1 MAWWPDASSTCFAS
15 LVKKQWQGST
25 VATRGDFAELDG
37 DGASACGM
45 AARTMITFRPRL
57 WDALRDYDRRRFKH
71 DVFAG
76 VTVGIVA
83 LPLAIG
89 LGIASGVS
97 PGAGIFTAIIGGFL
111 VSALGG
117 SRVQIGGPA
126 GAFVG
131 LVYAIIV
138 QYGLPS
144 LLVCTAMS
152 GVMLFILGAARLG
165 TLIKFIPHPVTTGFT
180 CGIAITIILSQVK
193 DFLGLTL
200 PQLPAEFFERIGAL
214 ARALPSVSGPTLVLG
229 VAAFAIIRLWPVRWA
244 RIFPG
249 TIVAVIAGTAAVHFL
264 KLPVETISSRFGADA
279 FPSALPAFQP
289 LTFEWS
295 RLGELIRPALAI
307 TLLGAIESLLSAV
320 VADAMIDDR
329 HDSNQ
334 ELMAQGAANF
344 VVPFFGGIPVTGVIA
359 RTATNVR
366 NGAATPVAGIVHA
379 GVLLLIVLAA
389 APVAKF
395 IPLAV
400 LAAVLMAVALKMG
413 DWAEFRVLHRHTKSD
428 AAVFLVTFVLTVIFD
443 LTVAVEVGMVLA
455 AGLFIKRVT
464 DTTRVTALDEAGA
477 PGQGHEPL
485 PALPRGV
492 LVYRVFGA
500 LLFGAADKLDSVLRR
515 AGADTRVVVLHL
527 AAVTALDATALNALD
542 SLHAKL
548 RRHGKHLVISGPH
561 TQPYSLMMKSGFP
574 DRVGEDN
581 IAADLAAAVARAEIL
596 VRG

>member
-1 MAWWPDASSTCFAS
+1 MGLHGACF
-15 LVKKQWQGST
+15 GS
-25 VATRGDFAELDG
+25 GMEGGSMFA
-37 DGASACGM
+37 
-45 AARTMITFRPRL
+45 FRPRL
-57 WDALRDYDRRRFKH
+57 IESLRGYSRERFKH
-71 DVFAG
+71 DLFAG
-76 VTVGIVA
+76 ITVGIVA

-97 PGAGIFTAIIGGFL
+97 PGAGIYTAIIGGFL

-131 LVYAIIV
+131 LVYAIIT

-144 LLVCTAMS
+144 LLVCTAMA
-152 GVMLFILGAARLG
+152 GVMLFLLGAARLG

-180 CGIAITIILSQVK
+180 CGIAVTIILSQVK
-193 DFLGLTL
+193 DFLGLPIATV
-200 PQLPAEFFERIGAL
+200 PAEFFARITALSGAL
-214 ARALPSVSGPTLVLG
+214 PQLNVSTVLIG
-229 VAAFAIIRLWPVRWA
+229 VGAYGLIRLWPLRWS
-244 RIFPG
+244 RYVPG
-249 TIVAVIAGTAAVHFL
+249 TIVAVILGTVLVRAL
-264 KLPVETISSRFGADA
+264 ELPAETISSRFGPDA
-279 FPSALPAFQP
+279 FPSGLPEFRP
-289 LTFEWS
+289 LTLDLA

-320 VADAMIDDR
+320 VADGMIDDR

-334 ELMAQGAANF
+334 ELMAQGVANMA
-344 VVPFFGGIPVTGVIA
+344 VPFFGGIPVTGVIA

-366 NGAATPVAGIVHA
+366 NGAGTPVAGLVHA
-379 GVLLLIVLAA
+379 AVLLAIVLVA

-395 IPLAV
+395 IPLTV
-400 LAAVLMAVALKMG
+400 LAAVLIAVAVKMG

-464 DTTRVTALDEAGA
+464 DTTQVTALDEAVA
-477 PGQGHEPL
+477 PGQGHERIP
-485 PALPRGV
+485 PPPPGV

-515 AGADTRVVVLHL
+515 AGTDTRVVVLHL

-548 RRHGKHLVISGPH
+548 RRHGKHLVLSGPH
-561 TQPYSLMMKSGFP
+561 TQPYVLMEKSGFLE
-574 DRVGEDN
+574 RVGAEN
-581 IAADLAAAVARAEIL
+581 VAADLEAAVARARVLLAE
-596 VRG
+596 